1 MIVGKIALS
10 MTKSIVPSKSS
21 STSYVAG
28 SVRFLSGLNLRPV
41 AEGSARWIFAM
52 EETARKI
59 AHLERRQRVRGA
71 C

>member
-1 MIVGKIALS
+1 MVGKIALS

-41 AEGSARWIFAM
+41 P
-52 EETARKI
+52 
-59 AHLERRQRVRGA
+59 
-71 C
+71 